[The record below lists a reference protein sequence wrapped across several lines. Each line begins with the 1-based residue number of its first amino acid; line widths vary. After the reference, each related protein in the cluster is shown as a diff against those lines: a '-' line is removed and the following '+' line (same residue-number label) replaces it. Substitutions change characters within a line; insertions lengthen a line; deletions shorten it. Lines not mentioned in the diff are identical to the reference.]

1 VNKPYEND
9 REASAAA
16 RAAVPP
22 EPGHAILS
30 QEQHSELLH
39 RAFAESGVQTSDF
52 EDRSLWWLAN
62 YEDYLTA
69 MIARWVR
76 AAYENGKAA
85 GPDGAVTEWAL
96 AYTHT
101 PNPASGLPPRREVQP
116 YPDEQSA
123 RAAVAAVRAEAPE
136 DEPGLMCREV
146 GPWTPVA
153 GEEGS
158 SG

>member
-1 VNKPYEND
+1 MPDQSHPYVPPGPLESKPAGGYQPAGVR
-9 REASAAA
+9 REALT
-16 RAAVPP
+16 AVLDGIPL
-22 EPGHAILS
+22 GS
-30 QEQHSELLH
+30 Y
-39 RAFAESGVQTSDF
+39 D
-52 EDRSLWWLAN
+52 DRMLAWLAGL
-62 YEDYLTA
+62 DDSTC
-69 MIARWVR
+69 R
-76 AAYENGKAA
+76 ALASLMQRCRLAA
-85 GPDGAVTEWAL
+85 PPGSVTEWAL
-96 AYTHT
+96 AYTHRPT
-101 PNPASGLPPRREVQP
+101 GLPGLPARRVVQP